1 MAGFWRGFAKGWH
14 SEMDRQQKQKMWEEE
29 VALKREGMFLQLA
42 PQYLKTS
49 SRTATAGASGRS
61 KDDDDVTT
69 EAHEVSLLTN
79 YGVSD
84 EGIAELH
91 LRGGVDALRS
101 AREQVE
107 SWDPTLRTDDNVA
120 ELIEGIVVTQ
130 VPGSPIDYSQLDE
143 VARKLGFKDG
153 TPEHLEPMLDLMG
166 TTEDTTLVGSTYEP
180 SSLNPEEIRLIREEL
195 SEVPSLIAERQI
207 TLLKEQVSGGDNDAV
222 GRVQAWE
229 RVKEL
234 ADKGEFGL
242 MMDRIQEFN
251 TDDDPAN
258 DIDLEEIRSSY
269 ERLVSN
275 FGPTSQYNDPFFDW
289 VIETTD
295 AQRAAMAD
303 GATATVPDNTGEA
316 LPPPGPQTTSDFR
329 PGDVFIDN
337 KTGRTVIV
345 GSDGVPYYADEV
357 S

>member
-29 VALKREGMFLQLA
+29 VALKREGMFLQIA

-49 SRTATAGASGRS
+49 SRTAAAGADGRS
-61 KDDDDVTT
+61 TDNDATT
-69 EAHEVSLLTN
+69 EAHEISVLGR

-91 LRGGVDALRS
+91 LRGGVDALRL

-107 SWDPTLRTDDNVA
+107 SWEPTLRTDENVA

-153 TPEHLEPMLDLMG
+153 TPEHLKPTLDLMG
-166 TTEDTTLVGSTYEP
+166 TTEDTTLVDSTYEP
-180 SSLNPEEIRLIREEL
+180 SSLDPEEIRLIREEL
-195 SEVPSLIAERQI
+195 STIPSLIAERQI
-207 TLLKEQVSGGDNDAV
+207 TLLNEQASDGDRDAV

-242 MMDRIQEFN
+242 MMVRIQEFN
-251 TDDDPAN
+251 TDDDPTN
-258 DIDLEEIRSSY
+258 DIDLEEIRSHY
-269 ERLVSN
+269 DRVVSN
-275 FGPTSQYNDPFFDW
+275 FGATSQYSDPFFDW
-289 VIETTD
+289 VVETTD

-303 GATATVPDNTGEA
+303 EATATVPDDTGEA
-316 LPPPGPQTTSDFR
+316 LPPPGPQTTSELR